1 MNMMGRNQQYA
12 LFQEKSESVVDRYE
26 QMMPSNQKSFTNP
39 SNNFSNHIAYKKEFE
54 IKEG

>member
-1 MNMMGRNQQYA
+1 MMGRNRQYA
-12 LFQEKSESVVDRYE
+12 LFWEKSESVVDRYE
-26 QMMPSNQKSFTNP
+26 QIMPSNQKSFTNP